1 MRKRKRVMKIFFTV
15 IVAMLILLLIIY
27 INHQIHL
34 KGENE
39 LRLPLGKMVEVDG
52 HNMSVYIEGT
62 GGYNACFYVGW
73 GDLFSHTGFQ
83 ISLFSFK

>member
-34 KGENE
+34 KGE
-39 LRLPLGKMVEVDG
+39 K
-52 HNMSVYIEGT
+52 
-62 GGYNACFYVGW
+62 
-73 GDLFSHTGFQ
+73 
-83 ISLFSFK
+83 

>member
-1 MRKRKRVMKIFFTV
+1 MRKMKRVMKIFFTV

-39 LRLPLGKMVEVDG
+39 LRLPLGKMVEVDLG
-52 HNMSVYIEGT
+52 SSLAPHE
-62 GGYNACFYVGW
+62 CFYAGWKTHVGT
-73 GDLFSHTGFQ
+73 SASIQ
-83 ISLFSFK
+83 SP

>member
-1 MRKRKRVMKIFFTV
+1 
-15 IVAMLILLLIIY
+15 MLILLLIIY

-62 GGYNACFYVGW
+62 GDTTLVFMSGW
-73 GDLFSHTGFQ
+73 GGLVSPILDFKSLY
-83 ISLFSFK
+83 SLFK

>member
-1 MRKRKRVMKIFFTV
+1 MKIFFTV

-52 HNMSVYIEGT
+52 HNMSVYIEGKGYTTLVMMSGGGT
-62 GGYNACFYVGW
+62 GVCILVFTFAY
-73 GDLFSHTGFQ
+73 
-83 ISLFSFK
+83 SLLSVI